1 MNRQSHRTVSLGRR
15 IVACLL
21 ALVLVLGLV
30 PAALPRAAA
39 VSVNEAMQKVVDW
52 GFMRGDINGNL
63 RPNDPITRA
72 EFVTI
77 VNRAFGYHVMGKAP
91 FTDVKDADWYAQDVS
106 IAYTENYI
114 TGTTATTFSPKG
126 KLTRE
131 QAVVILARNMRL
143 QAYPGEDT
151 SFSDSRDL
159 QEWSRGLVEQAVRYH
174 LVSGYPDGTFRPK
187 RAITRGEAAVLLVN
201 AVGNP
206 VQEKGVHTL
215 DGVYGNV
222 TITASG
228 VTLRDTVVA
237 GNLYITDGV
246 DLGSILLENVR
257 VLGQIVVC
265 GGGVSENGDDSIV
278 LRNVDAQELI
288 VDTQRGQEISL
299 RVEGDGTIQ
308 KATVRTNGF
317 VKDNTGDSV
326 GIREIVLDGGKDA
339 KLSLAGNLKKV
350 VNKTPGSTIN
360 LVSGTAASI
369 TIDEAATGST
379 LNLEAGTL
387 ADEVNL
393 DVGTTVTGKGDI
405 GKLTVNAPGSTVT
418 MLPDQIII
426 RPGLN
431 ATINGTVMD
440 SNAAAEASA
449 DPRLMGGYP
458 SVTDLAPTSAQVK
471 FRGNKAGTVYWA
483 VTPITAGSVGA
494 GDLINPPSYST
505 EILKHGTAS
514 LSGSA
519 AENTTKLTGLT
530 SGGSYYLSAV
540 FVDARE
546 TQSPV
551 KVISFSTPDNTVPN
565 FASGYP
571 YLSRVTNISA
581 QVTVMTTKTCQLY
594 YALLPKGSTA
604 PKPEDF
610 KSGAIPGNLGYGTR
624 AMTKNSPDSFDVND
638 KPLQELET
646 YDLYLWLTDREGGV
660 SSSVKKLTFT
670 TVDKTPPVFN
680 TEPTINKVEEKSVGL
695 YANLNEAG
703 TLFWVVVAQGEEYPK
718 PLAGQSGAVDLS
730 SENAKIQVAAGM
742 NALKSGRVNMAE
754 GKDVSF
760 NVSGLDPE
768 KAYDLYYVAQ
778 DKAGNYSQAVKKL
791 TIHTKDPN
799 APTVTQ
805 EFTKYNGTDTTT
817 PLPNTDIRLVFSEE
831 VQTVDTNTPLV
842 QLYQDGV
849 KVGGTA
855 AEDNARDTMG
865 NVLRNSIKLYAN
877 TGNGLPEVVPDGG
890 LVSSKEDDKW
900 IIDYRYAEITL
911 EEGKTVVT
919 FRTRDNVEESAL
931 CLESGLEYNFEIQA
945 DTLADTSSTK
955 NVMGRVPLKSFKT
968 VFAIVNLSNPNI
980 TSLGNG
986 VTDSQNEDKRV
997 DVSWTLSPMTTENTA
1012 DNVDWDMVIWSD
1024 TSAVFE
1030 LYRRANEAG
1039 KTGEWELLG
1048 ERTVTV
1054 PDNVGRVGVS
1064 LTRHFLS
1071 PTNTPDFEPLNKLQ
1085 ENTEYEYA
1093 IHFTQV
1099 GTLTDP
1105 ETWSQRINIG
1115 INILA
1120 GSTNDLQTL
1129 SNNLTVEHYE
1139 QMVPS
1144 QLTNIGQP
1152 SNFNLIKQFSD
1163 QTPPSF
1169 ASGHPTFDAGSSA
1182 VNMKLMLDRPGT
1194 LYYVVAPKETVP
1206 TTGKDESSQDTN
1218 FSSETGYD
1226 KLPIEGEYDGT
1237 EFKYPRRIDS
1247 PARLDIV
1254 NASKT
1259 YASNP
1264 RIKYGSMPLGPSQVE
1279 KVVDELDPKQDYI
1292 VYFVLQGMSNQT
1304 YSPVYAYR
1312 FETRDVDI
1320 PYIKL
1325 EAPNPEVSF
1334 TTSENAKLN
1343 YALFAPNQLPD
1354 IFEDLLTNHLDKDV
1368 TPPAS
1373 GVIDKMTV
1381 LDAML
1386 NTYEPATGKSFFDY
1400 YASKDTKQEVQ
1411 LIIQRSQTGVGG
1423 GTPVA
1428 SGTLTTKKGQSQLVD
1443 FTNAMK
1449 SEQNA
1454 THFYCLATAQN
1465 ALGSAYSFKAIDK
1478 VHIPDREPPY
1488 LVGISHQITNITGT
1502 TNKKYTGILRLQFN
1516 EPIYYMDY
1524 LEDDTGADKDT
1535 LRPVYQ
1541 IPTGNVK
1548 PTEDKDGYIS
1558 VITAA
1563 GNPSGF
1569 SVEKQ
1574 LWSATRTFEIKFTKI
1589 SHGASMTLS
1598 SIGLLSDAAMNAT
1611 KDAFTLEFRV
1621 EKSGQNDFLNSTDFK
1636 VITGDYRPNSGK

>member
-265 GGGVSENGDDSIV
+265 GGGVSEDGDDSIV

-369 TIDEAATGST
+369 TVDEAATGST

-638 KPLQELET
+638 KPLHELET

-778 DKAGNYSQAVKKL
+778 DKAGNYSQTVKKL

-842 QLYQDGV
+842 QLYQDVV

-890 LVSSKEDDKW
+890 LVDKKDDKW

-919 FRTRDNVEESAL
+919 FRTRDNAKESAL

-955 NVMGRVPLKSFKT
+955 NVMGRVPLDPFKT

-1030 LYRRANEAG
+1030 LYHRENVNG
-1039 KTGEWELLG
+1039 KPGTWEQVG
-1048 ERTVTV
+1048 KPYEITV
-1054 PDNVGRVGVS
+1054 PEDAGRVGVS
-1064 LTRHFLS
+1064 LTRHFLDV
-1071 PTNTPDFEPLNKLQ
+1071 TNTPDFDPLNNLK
-1085 ENTEYEYA
+1085 EDKEYEYA

-1099 GTLTDP
+1099 DSLTEP

-1129 SNNLTVEHYE
+1129 ANNLSVQHYE

-1169 ASGHPTFDAGSSA
+1169 ASGHPIFDKGSSA
-1182 VNMKLMLDRPGT
+1182 VNMRLMLDRPGT
-1194 LYYVVAPKETVP
+1194 LYYVVAPKETIP
-1206 TTGKDESSQDTN
+1206 AKGENGEN
-1218 FSSETGYD
+1218 FSKDNYD
-1226 KLPIEGEYDGT
+1226 QLPTEGQYAGT
-1237 EFKYPRRIDS
+1237 EFQYNLNIMTPSK
-1247 PARLDIV
+1247 LEIV
-1254 NASKT
+1254 NASKH

-1264 RIKYGSMPLGPSQVE
+1264 RIKYGSMSLGPSQVE
-1279 KVVDELDPKQDYI
+1279 KVVEGLDPKQEYI
-1292 VYFVLQGMSNQT
+1292 VYFVLQGMSNDT

-1312 FETRDVDI
+1312 FETSDVDI
-1320 PYIKL
+1320 PISPWRQKTRRFL
-1325 EAPNPEVSF
+1325 SG
-1334 TTSENAKLN
+1334 
-1343 YALFAPNQLPD
+1343 
-1354 IFEDLLTNHLDKDV
+1354 
-1368 TPPAS
+1368 PAR
-1373 GVIDKMTV
+1373 T
-1381 LDAML
+1381 
-1386 NTYEPATGKSFFDY
+1386 
-1400 YASKDTKQEVQ
+1400 
-1411 LIIQRSQTGVGG
+1411 
-1423 GTPVA
+1423 
-1428 SGTLTTKKGQSQLVD
+1428 
-1443 FTNAMK
+1443 
-1449 SEQNA
+1449 QN
-1454 THFYCLATAQN
+1454 
-1465 ALGSAYSFKAIDK
+1465 
-1478 VHIPDREPPY
+1478 
-1488 LVGISHQITNITGT
+1488 
-1502 TNKKYTGILRLQFN
+1502 
-1516 EPIYYMDY
+1516 
-1524 LEDDTGADKDT
+1524 
-1535 LRPVYQ
+1535 
-1541 IPTGNVK
+1541 
-1548 PTEDKDGYIS
+1548 
-1558 VITAA
+1558 
-1563 GNPSGF
+1563 
-1569 SVEKQ
+1569 
-1574 LWSATRTFEIKFTKI
+1574 
-1589 SHGASMTLS
+1589 
-1598 SIGLLSDAAMNAT
+1598 
-1611 KDAFTLEFRV
+1611 
-1621 EKSGQNDFLNSTDFK
+1621 
-1636 VITGDYRPNSGK
+1636 

>member
-30 PAALPRAAA
+30 PAALPQAAA
-39 VSVNEAMQKVVDW
+39 VSVNDAMQKVVDW

-350 VNKTPGSTIN
+350 VNKTPGSTLN

-638 KPLQELET
+638 KPLHELET

-778 DKAGNYSQAVKKL
+778 DKAGNYSQTVKKL

-831 VQTVDTNTPLV
+831 VQTVDNNTTLV
-842 QLYQDGV
+842 QLYQNVIQAGNND
-849 KVGGTA
+849 T
-855 AEDNARDTMG
+855 EAREEMA
-865 NVLRNSIKLYAN
+865 NILRDSIKLYAD
-877 TGNGLPEVVPDGG
+877 TGDGQPEVVPDGG
-890 LVSSKEDDKW
+890 LVDKKDDKW
-900 IIDYRYAEITL
+900 VIDYRYAEITL
-911 EEGKTVVT
+911 EEGKTVVKFPT
-919 FRTRDNVEESAL
+919 KPDRMLSAL
-931 CLESGLEYNFEIQA
+931 NLESGVKYYFEIEA
-945 DTLADTSSTK
+945 DTLADTSSAK
-955 NVMGRVPLKSFKT
+955 NVMGQTRLEAFKT
-968 VFAIVNLSNPNI
+968 VFAQVNLSVVNVNSI
-980 TSLGNG
+980 TEYDEVGG
-986 VTDSQNEDKRV
+986 TQTPAAPIPV
-997 DVSWTLSPMTTENTA
+997 DISWRLTPASTENVN
-1012 DNVDWDMVIWSD
+1012 DSVDWDMLIWSD
-1024 TSAVFE
+1024 TSVSFD
-1030 LYRRANEAG
+1030 LYVREVAKNEGPWKKLNNG
-1039 KTGEWELLG
+1039 KI
-1048 ERTVTV
+1048 TV
-1054 PDNVGRVGVS
+1054 PDNVVGYQGIS
-1064 LTRHFLS
+1064 LTRDFLQS
-1071 PTNTPDFEPLNKLQ
+1071 GGNNPDFEQLNSLKEGVL
-1085 ENTEYEYA
+1085 YEYA
-1093 IHFTQV
+1093 VSFTKVAGQS
-1099 GTLTDP
+1099 DRDD
-1105 ETWSQRINIG
+1105 WSQRLNMKVHVVAGSNNELSVLSADVTEENWSDSLKNGVTNIG
-1115 INILA
+1115 IPADFSLR
-1120 GSTNDLQTL
+1120 
-1129 SNNLTVEHYE
+1129 
-1139 QMVPS
+1139 
-1144 QLTNIGQP
+1144 
-1152 SNFNLIKQFSD
+1152 KQFTD
-1163 QTPPSF
+1163 QQPPEF
-1169 ASGHPTFDAGSSA
+1169 SGEYPTFDAGDSA
-1182 VNMKLMLDRPGT
+1182 VEMSLMLDRPGT
-1194 LYYVVAPKETVP
+1194 VYYVVAPRGMVSTVDTDKNNYAEEINW
-1206 TTGKDESSQDTN
+1206 TTLPKSGAVDQDPPPEMVQPDYLN
-1218 FSSETGYD
+1218 
-1226 KLPIEGEYDGT
+1226 
-1237 EFKYPRRIDS
+1237 
-1247 PARLDIV
+1247 IV
-1254 NASKT
+1254 NASTNYRNEK
-1259 YASNP
+1259 
-1264 RIKYGSMPLGPSQVE
+1264 IKYGSVTCGASVE
-1279 KVVDELDPKQDYI
+1279 VELVEDLDKETQYI
-1292 VYFVLQGMSNQT
+1292 AYFVLQGTSQT
-1304 YSPVYAYR
+1304 YSRVLTYQ
-1312 FETRDVDI
+1312 
-1320 PYIKL
+1320 
-1325 EAPNPEVSF
+1325 F
-1334 TTSENAKLN
+1334 TTTDVSKPVITLTQNSPSVNFKTDSSAELH
-1343 YALFAPNQLPD
+1343 YALIANNEIAKIGLSKKNGFDQSITADSEKKKKWNELVTGEYSKENRSVIWALCTPYGDKGYSVFDEFADDIIRKKVSELVDGTNQLGATVAD
-1354 IFEDLLTNHLDKDV
+1354 Q
-1368 TPPAS
+1368 
-1373 GVIDKMTV
+1373 GRMT
-1381 LDAML
+1381 LEQA
-1386 NTYEPATGKSFFDY
+1386 NKYFQ
-1400 YASKDTKQEVQ
+1400 SKDFTKNM
-1411 LIIQRSQTGVGG
+1411 TGD
-1423 GTPVA
+1423 
-1428 SGTLTTKKGQSQLVD
+1428 TLY
-1443 FTNAMK
+1443 
-1449 SEQNA
+1449 
-1454 THFYCLATAQN
+1454 YCLATAIST
-1465 ALGSAYSFKAIDK
+1465 LGSERSFAG
-1478 VHIPDREPPY
+1478 VSGVYIPDRTPPE
-1488 LVGISHQITNITGT
+1488 LVQVNTAARRNPGENTYSGT
-1502 TNKKYTGILRLQFN
+1502 VTFVFS
-1516 EPIYYMDY
+1516 E
-1524 LEDDTGADKDT
+1524 
-1535 LRPVYQ
+1535 PVYQ
-1541 IPTGNVK
+1541 LVTTGGVEQKPKAVWQTSDTPDKNAVKLIDIVGTNVK
-1548 PTEDKDGYIS
+1548 KTKLSCPNNIKE
-1558 VITAA
+1558 AA
-1563 GNPSGF
+1563 S
-1569 SVEKQ
+1569 
-1574 LWSATRTFEIKFTKI
+1574 
-1589 SHGASMTLS
+1589 TL
-1598 SIGLLSDAAMNAT
+1598 
-1611 KDAFTLEFRV
+1611 TLEFRKISLGSTLV
-1621 EKSGQNDFLNSTDFK
+1621 LFDNSFICDANSNSTRERMSFTLQK
-1636 VITGDYRPNSGK
+1636 GENIGLIPGGVAFVEQKTE